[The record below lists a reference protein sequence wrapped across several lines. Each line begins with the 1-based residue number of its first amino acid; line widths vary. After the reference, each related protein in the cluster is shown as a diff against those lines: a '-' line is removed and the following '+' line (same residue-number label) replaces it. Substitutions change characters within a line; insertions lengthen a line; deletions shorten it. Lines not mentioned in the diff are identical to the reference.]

1 MTKIDTIP
9 DCRLFNFFFRLSA
22 LLLLTGVIF
31 LTIPP
36 NAWAE
41 DSGVVDAGD
50 EQPVQI
56 TQPKVAELTFDSTG
70 PYKAGDTI
78 TVYWRMSEHV
88 KVTGTP
94 TITLVIGS
102 TEKTANYTRAQ
113 DTNILLFRYT
123 VAAGDG
129 DDTNGVAVKANS
141 LSLNGG
147 TITDSKTGNAAIL
160 THTAVADGG
169 NNQAVDTT
177 APTVSSVAFSSTGPY
192 KVGSNINVTVNTSEN
207 AIVTGTPQLTIIVGT
222 TDKTANYISGSGTTQ
237 LVFQYTVAAGDGDDT
252 NGVAVKANSLSLNGG
267 TIKDAI
273 GNAATLT
280 HTALADGGTNQA
292 VDTTAPTVSSV
303 AFSSTGPYKVG
314 DTINV
319 TLTTSENV
327 TVTGTPQLT
336 LVIGT
341 TDKTASYTG
350 GSGTTQLAFQYTL
363 AAGDGDDTDGVSV
376 KANSLSGTI
385 KDSIG
390 NAATLTH
397 SAKDGGSSHKV
408 DATAPTVRSI
418 AFTSK
423 GPYVVGN
430 NIDVTLTM
438 SENVNVTG
446 TPTLT
451 LVIGS
456 TDRTANYTGGSGTTQ
471 LAFQYTIAAG
481 DGDDTDGVSVKANS
495 LSGTIK
501 DSIGNAAT
509 LTHSTEDGGSNHKV
523 DTTPPKLDLL
533 TFETTGPYKVGD
545 TITVYWRM
553 SEHVIVEGTPTITL
567 VIGTTEKIANYT
579 RPQDTNILLFRYT
592 FVQGD
597 GDDTDGVSVKANS
610 LSGTIKDLAGNAAT
624 LTHSALADGG
634 NNQSV
639 DTTGPTVSSLAFSS
653 TGPYKIGDNIDVTVT
668 TNENVEVTGTPQLTI
683 TVGTTDKIAKYAGIP
698 QTGLLPVLYTNKLLF
713 QYTIAQGDD
722 DTNGVSVKENALS
735 LNGGKIQDTIGN
747 AATLTHTAVADGGNN
762 QRVDATPPTMSSIAF
777 GSTGPYKAGDTI
789 GVTLTTSEDVTVK
802 GTPIIKLVIG
812 TTEKTA
818 KYTSG
823 SGTKKLVFQYT
834 IVQGDDDTDGVSV
847 PANALSLNGGTIKDA
862 VGNAATLTHTA
873 VADAGDNQRV
883 DATAPTVSSIAFS
896 STGPYVVGDT
906 IDVTVT
912 TSENVVVEGAP
923 IIKLV
928 IGAKE
933 KTAKYTSTP
942 QAGLLPALY
951 TNKLV
956 FRYTIVQGDGDDT
969 DGVAVKANS
978 LSLNS
983 STIKDSLGNAL
994 TLTHTAVDGGSSH
1007 SVDTTAPTVSSIAFT
1022 NTGSYGIDAEIVIEV
1037 IMSEVVNVAIGN
1049 GIPTLTLTVGN
1060 EEKRA
1065 SYFDGSTSNTLLF
1078 QYTVVAGDTDTDGVS
1093 VKANSLSLNGG
1104 TIKDNTGNPAIL
1116 THTAVDGGSSHSV
1129 DTIASTVSSIA
1140 FSSTGPYVVGDNID
1154 VTVTT
1159 SENVEVTG
1167 TPTLTLVIGSTDK
1180 IANYTSGTG
1189 TSALV
1194 FQYTVVTGDTDT
1206 DGIVVKE
1213 NSLNPNTGSILDA
1226 TRNALS
1232 RTHSAL
1238 DGGVEHQVDTTIPTV
1253 SSLAF
1258 TSVGPY
1264 STENVIAVTVTMS
1277 ENVIVTG
1284 TPRLTLVIDN
1294 TDTDPKTAHNKTA
1307 RYASGSGSNAL
1318 IFEYKVAAGDGPD
1331 TDGVAVTANSL
1342 ALDSVTPSGTI
1353 SGTIK
1358 DNAGNAATLTHAA
1371 VADAGVGHRV
1381 DTTLLQ
1387 VSKVSITSTGPY
1399 GVGSNIEV
1407 TVETTRPVTITGD
1420 VTLQIVIG
1428 RTDKTAAYNRRT
1440 STNALVFQYKVAAG
1454 DGDDTDGVSVKANS
1468 LSLNGGSILDADN
1481 NALTLNHDAVTD
1493 AGDSH
1498 RVDTTGPTVSSLGFS
1513 TTGPYSIG
1521 DDVEVTV
1528 TMSETVTVT
1537 GIPRLTLVIGTAEKI
1552 MSYVSGSGTTAL
1564 VFRYTVASGDGD
1576 DTNGVSVKVNSLS
1589 LNGGTMKDAVGNA
1602 LTNLNHDAVLDAGD
1616 SYRVDTTPPKM
1627 SSLAFTS
1634 TGPYGVGDTIVVTA
1648 TTTKSVTVSDT
1659 PTLTLVIGAADKVAS
1674 YHSGS
1679 GTTSLVFRYTVAA
1692 GDGDDTNGVSVKA
1705 NSLSGGTI
1713 EDTGTNALNRTHNA
1727 VLDAGDSHRV
1737 DTTGPTVSS
1746 LAFTSTGPYG
1756 VDDNIDVTVQTSES
1770 VTVTG
1775 APTLTLVIG
1784 AADKVASYHSGSGT
1798 TSLVFQYTVSEG
1810 DGDDTNG
1817 VSVKANSL
1825 TPNGGTMRD
1834 NIDNDLTRTHDAK
1847 DGGNSHRV
1855 DTTGPTVSSLA
1866 FISTGPYG
1874 VGGNIDVTATMS
1886 ENVTVT
1892 GTPRLTLVIGASEK
1906 LMDYHSGSGT
1916 TKLVFRYTVAK
1927 GDSEDTD
1934 GVAVKVNS
1942 LSLNGGTMKDNAGN
1956 LLTNRDHAAVAD
1968 AGDSQ
1973 RVDTALPQVSSL
1985 AFSSSGPYGV
1995 GDHIEV
2001 TVTTSKSVTVEGNPR
2016 LTLVIGTTDKI
2027 ANYHSGSGTTDL
2039 VFRYTVVAGDGDDTD
2054 GVSVRANSLFLNGGS
2069 ILDDTNNALNLTYD
2083 AKDGGTEHQVDTTRP
2098 QINALA
2104 FTSTGPYKVDS
2115 IIEVTATMSETVI
2128 VNTDNGTPRLTLVIG
2143 TREKSASYHSGSEGD
2158 TLIFQYTVAAGD
2170 GDDIDGVSVKANSL
2184 NPNSGSILDAA
2195 INAVKT
2201 THSGLTDGGDA
2212 QRVDTTGPTVSS
2224 LAFSSTGPYGIG
2236 NTIEVAATM
2245 NEMVT
2250 VNTENGTPTLTLV
2263 VGTTDRTAGYVSGSG
2278 TKALVFQYTV
2288 AEEDS
2293 DDMDGVSVKANSLT
2307 LNGGSVLDGAENEL
2321 SNLNH
2326 AAMPNAGNSHRVD
2339 RTLTVT
2345 PQVNSFALIS
2355 RGPYAVGSTI
2365 EVQATINKRVT
2376 VSGTPTL
2383 TLVIGTTERTARYHS
2398 GSGTDA
2404 LIFKYTV
2411 ATGDGDDT
2419 DGVSVKANSLN
2430 FNGGSIFDANGNF
2443 LNLNHT
2449 ALANAGTNHRV
2460 DATPPT
2466 VQFLAFRSQGPY
2478 RIGSNIEITVTMSEP
2493 VTVSGRPKLTLA
2505 IGSTEKTAGYHSGS
2519 GTNALIFQYT
2529 VGSGDGVGA
2538 GGLSVRANSLNLN
2551 GGSILDTA
2559 NNAAINL
2566 NHDALTDTS
2575 ARHQVDTAGPKV
2587 LSLALTSTGP
2597 YSVENVITLTATT
2610 SETVTVTGTPTLA
2623 LVIGATER
2631 RASYASGTGT
2641 TALVFQYTVSSG
2653 DSDDTDGVSVKA
2665 NSLFLNG
2672 GTIADATG
2680 NALDLKHGGMAN
2692 AGDTQRVG
2700 TTVSGIRSLAFTSTG
2715 PYTVGDI
2722 ITVTV
2727 ATTEQ
2732 VTVTG
2737 VPRLALAIGTDTQ
2750 YADYVSGSGSTSLAF
2765 QYTVV
2770 NGDEDSDGVEIP
2782 QNALENHNG
2791 SSIKNSYN
2799 IDLNLSH
2806 ASVATDASHA
2816 VDAMPPDITEIAFA
2830 TDPATENLEVVMTFE
2845 ETGVVVTPGENGDV
2859 PTVTLLFGSNSMPDS
2874 EKTEVEVPYT
2884 TSRPGSTKL
2893 VFTYTVTSDTP
2904 ADIDGVQIK
2913 PRSLKIPAGASIRD
2927 ANGNPIQG
2935 SQMEDGSSVVTIKPS
2950 ERVNSRPIFPTL
2962 SEREIIFNEFRNAGT
2977 DKQDWV
2983 ELRNLTGNDV
2993 SLGGWNLDLF
3003 TRDSTAEEDIFA
3015 FPEMI
3020 LPAGAVILLVN
3031 TPHRETNL
3039 ALSNDYSYRYLVA
3052 PKLQLPKTSF
3062 ALLLRNGSGTI
3073 VDAVGDY
3080 FGTAEGSDAPMV
3092 FEKNHAYFRE
3102 RPDKPGYDITAW
3114 REVGYQAGLGYD
3126 RKAPKGASLGTP
3138 GYLKSALTP
3147 SAGLDSPVSI
3157 SEIMFTTGKSGNL
3170 PQWLEL
3176 YNGSKTDVIS
3186 LQGWRLQIEGHD
3198 PDSTPSQGFIT
3209 IIIQGMQIL
3218 PNQTVLIVTKGARN
3232 SGHFP
3237 EPRVYNLKKQDPHK
3251 LEQIGTATQ
3260 LIKENGGFAVVLRD
3274 AQGNQVD
3281 IVGNLDGDNGTRD
3294 EPKWKLPNCITQT
3307 GNRIS
3312 IIRQYE
3318 EGAPLTGT
3326 HKSSWFRAVDIRRR
3340 IITYWGHLRDVGNP
3354 GYKKGGPLPVQL
3366 SSFKAERTDAGCV
3379 ITWETESELEN
3390 AGFNIFRSDTKNGTF
3405 TIVNPKL
3412 IPGAGT
3418 TSERT
3423 TYEYVDTSTKPRN
3436 HYYYR
3441 LEEVSFAGVR
3451 QTLTTQRLRRNIS
3464 PVGQQLTTFGAMK
3477 KDNQ

>member
-1 MTKIDTIP
+1 MAKIDTIS
-9 DCRLFNFFFRLSA
+9 DCRLFNFFFRLSV

-113 DTNILLFRYT
+113 DTNILLFR
-123 VAAGDG
+123 
-129 DDTNGVAVKANS
+129 
-141 LSLNGG
+141 
-147 TITDSKTGNAAIL
+147 
-160 THTAVADGG
+160 
-169 NNQAVDTT
+169 
-177 APTVSSVAFSSTGPY
+177 
-192 KVGSNINVTVNTSEN
+192 
-207 AIVTGTPQLTIIVGT
+207 
-222 TDKTANYISGSGTTQ
+222 
-237 LVFQYTVAAGDGDDT
+237 YTVAAGDGDDT

-722 DTNGVSVKENALS
+722 DTDGVSVKENALS

-762 QRVDATPPTMSSIAF
+762 QSVDATPPTMSSIAF
-777 GSTGPYKAGDTI
+777 SSTGPYKAGDTI
-789 GVTLTTSEDVTVK
+789 GVTLTTSENVTVK

-834 IVQGDDDTDGVSV
+834 IAQGDDDTDGVSV

-912 TSENVVVEGAP
+912 TSENVVVEGTP
-923 IIKLV
+923 TINLV

-942 QAGLLPALY
+942 QAGILPALY

-969 DGVAVKANS
+969 DGVSVKVNS
-978 LSLNS
+978 LFLNS

-994 TLTHTAVDGGSSH
+994 TLTHSAVEGGDSH
-1007 SVDTTAPTVSSIAFT
+1007 GVDTTAPTVSSIAFT
-1022 NTGSYGIDAEIVIEV
+1022 NTGSYGIGAEIVIEV

-1078 QYTVVAGDTDTDGVS
+1078 QYTVVAGDTDPDGVA
-1093 VKANSLSLNGG
+1093 VKANSLNLNSG

-1159 SENVEVTG
+1159 SESVTVTG
-1167 TPTLTLVIGSTDK
+1167 TPTLTLVIGTTDK

-1194 FQYTVVTGDTDT
+1194 FRYTVVTGDTDT

-1358 DNAGNAATLTHAA
+1358 DSAGNAATLTHAA

-1440 STNALVFQYKVAAG
+1440 STNALVFQYKVAAA
-1454 DGDDTDGVSVKANS
+1454 DGDDTDGISVKANS
-1468 LSLNGGSILDADN
+1468 LSLNGGSILDAGN
-1481 NALTLNHDAVTD
+1481 NALTLNHDAVLD

-1552 MSYVSGSGTTAL
+1552 MSYVSGTGTTAL
-1564 VFRYTVASGDGD
+1564 VFRYTVAAGDGD
-1576 DTNGVSVKVNSLS
+1576 DTNGVSVKTNSLS
-1589 LNGGTMKDAVGNA
+1589 LNGGTMKDNVGNA

-1616 SYRVDTTPPKM
+1616 SYRVDTTPPKV

-1634 TGPYGVGDTIVVTA
+1634 TGPYGIGDNIDVTA
-1648 TTTKSVTVSDT
+1648 TISKRVTVSGT
-1659 PTLTLVIGAADKVAS
+1659 PRLTFVIGTANKTAS
-1674 YHSGS
+1674 YNASGS
-1679 GTTSLVFRYTVAA
+1679 GPTSLVFRYTVAT
-1692 GDGDDTNGVSVKA
+1692 GDSDDTNGVSVSA
-1705 NSLSGGTI
+1705 NSLSLNGGSI
-1713 EDTGTNALNRTHNA
+1713 GDASDNALTLDHSG

-1746 LAFTSTGPYG
+1746 LAFT
-1756 VDDNIDVTVQTSES
+1756 
-1770 VTVTG
+1770 
-1775 APTLTLVIG
+1775 
-1784 AADKVASYHSGSGT
+1784 
-1798 TSLVFQYTVSEG
+1798 
-1810 DGDDTNG
+1810 
-1817 VSVKANSL
+1817 
-1825 TPNGGTMRD
+1825 
-1834 NIDNDLTRTHDAK
+1834 
-1847 DGGNSHRV
+1847 
-1855 DTTGPTVSSLA
+1855 
-1866 FISTGPYG
+1866 STGPYG

-1916 TKLVFRYTVAK
+1916 TDLVFRYTVASADGDDTNGVSVKTNSLSLNGGTMKDNVGNALTNLNHDAKDGGNSHRVDTTGPTVSSLAFISTGPYGVGGNIDVEATMSENVTVTGTPRLTLVIGTSEKLMDYHSGSGTNALVFRYTVAK

-1934 GVAVKVNS
+1934 GVSVKANT

-1956 LLTNRDHAAVAD
+1956 ALTLTHSAAD
-1968 AGDSQ
+1968 AGTKHQ
-1973 RVDTALPQVSSL
+1973 VDTALPQVSSL
-1985 AFSSSGPYGV
+1985 AFNSSGPYGV

-2001 TVTTSKSVTVEGNPR
+2001 TVTTNKSVTVNGMPK

-2039 VFRYTVVAGDGDDTD
+2039 VFRYTVGAGDGDDTD

-2083 AKDGGTEHQVDTTRP
+2083 AKDGGTEHKVDTTRP

-2115 IIEVTATMSETVI
+2115 IIEVTATMSETVT

-2212 QRVDTTGPTVSS
+2212 QRVDTTGPTVSF

-2293 DDMDGVSVKANSLT
+2293 DDMDGVSVKANSLM

-2404 LIFKYTV
+2404 LVFKYTV

-2505 IGSTEKTAGYHSGS
+2505 IGGTEKTAGYHSGS
-2519 GTNALIFQYT
+2519 GTNVLIFQYT

-2610 SETVTVTGTPTLA
+2610 NETVTVTGTPTLA
-2623 LVIGATER
+2623 LVIGTTER

-2672 GTIADATG
+2672 GTITDATG

-3423 TYEYVDTSTKPRN
+3423 TYEYLDTSTKLRN